1 MALNRPNFNRFT
13 KASFH
18 TSKFSKMKW
27 FVQVINTP
35 TDSGSVPTLLVHLEK
50 ARYLFNCG
58 EGTQRLFN
66 ENTVKISKL
75 KTIFSTQNSWS
86 HIGGLPGLLLTLGS
100 IGVTNLNVYGPKN
113 IDKTLD
119 ATRHFTQQA
128 AVSFNSKIFDSNSP
142 VYSDDSLSVYPIL
155 KPSTFDSTNNL
166 DISQFNTNNS
176 SQNLPDYKKK
186 DSIASFICV
195 GPEVPKK
202 FDVKKAISLG
212 LKPGPQFKE
221 LVAGKSII
229 APNGNEIFPH
239 QVLFDSKP
247 RGAFILV
254 ECPNED
260 SIPFIISNKNFS
272 QFFDSSKS
280 NNEKSTDTSD
290 PDSITRSSNEY
301 SDNSQEIPKID
312 DCSIKFIFHS
322 LGPNVLRNASYL
334 NWMQKFPKNV
344 THIISSNEYC
354 GNVNPFVQHS
364 DLSLQLGQ
372 INPQVF
378 PFPNYNN
385 VPIAKLSD
393 IDCIKNGFLPKVC
406 LAQFNLKME
415 IEPDFKINTTD
426 VIHYNNYDQ
435 SLFNFCRKVM
445 DNPMYKNFFSKLSDP
460 AALQAGSINNPNG
473 ANSNCENNSAKT
485 SPENPGKFDFLVSTL
500 GTGSAIPSCKRN
512 VSSNL
517 LYIPSHGFVLLDA
530 GEGTSCQIKRLL
542 GTNSSPR
549 ENRFSNSTYE
559 TFLENLKLVHISHNH
574 ADHHLGLAQLLEDWY
589 AHNFSSGTCS
599 GDEVDMDIE
608 SKKLFIICPGKF
620 ESFLTEIS
628 EFLNI
633 GFNKLV
639 IIRAREF
646 IIPNFDLPRTGLAA
660 NNGIENAQSQKQFV
674 HQGPNVFHDQSK
686 ALVSNQFVHQGQT
699 TQYDKSQY
707 QMRAIETKKKIQ
719 QLYDSLGL
727 KSIYTCDV
735 EHYGNCM
742 GISITHKSG
751 FQIIYSGDTRPS
763 VNLVKLAY
771 YLRVE
776 HGQNLT
782 LLLHEATLY
791 DELLE
796 DAIKKRHSTV
806 SEAIGVSLAMRAEN
820 SIFTH
825 FSQRHVGIP
834 SFSAESVKRVNF
846 NNFGNL
852 VDLIGSI
859 YSQPILDNKMPEHGI
874 IARKSSINGASSNG
888 YTDASCGS
896 ASGGMVT
903 GFTAGAES
911 NRSEIAQTANLDKT
925 SQYVPLVSE
934 PWDKESQRLST
945 VSTSG
950 CEISRPESNRS
961 DLESL
966 IERELNTFKCAFAFD
981 MAVFSLDDVVNYN
994 QFADKMNVLFYEET
1008 KEMDELLSNQN
1019 DLSGCCC
1026 SDEVDINKAK
1036 TNKKRK
1042 NSS

>member
-1 MALNRPNFNRFT
+1 
-13 KASFH
+13 
-18 TSKFSKMKW
+18 MKW
-27 FVQVINTP
+27 FVQVINPP

-100 IGVTNLNVYGPKN
+100 IGITNLNVYGPKN

-142 VYSDDSLSVYPIL
+142 VYSDDSLS
-155 KPSTFDSTNNL
+155 TFPDSTTT
-166 DISQFNTNNS
+166 IHPIIYPTI
-176 SQNLPDYKKK
+176 KKK
-186 DSIASFICV
+186 ILLLALFALALMSQKNLTLKI
-195 GPEVPKK
+195 
-202 FDVKKAISLG
+202 AISLG

-272 QFFDSSKS
+272 QFFNSSSS
-280 NNEKSTDTSD
+280 NSEKSTD
-290 PDSITRSSNEY
+290 DSNLDSTTHSNNEYFTNLYKDFPEY
-301 SDNSQEIPKID
+301 SDNSQVIPKID

-344 THIISSNEYC
+344 AHIISSKEYC

-372 INPQVF
+372 IDPQVF

-385 VPIAKLSD
+385 VPIAKLTD
-393 IDCIKNGFLPKVC
+393 IDCIKNGLLPKVC

-415 IEPDFKINTTD
+415 IEPDFKINASD

-435 SLFNFCRKVM
+435 TLFNFRRKVM

-460 AALQAGSINNPNG
+460 TALQTGSINKPN
-473 ANSNCENNSAKT
+473 AAISNSINNSAKT
-485 SPENPGKFDFLVSTL
+485 SSDNPGKFDFLISTL

-530 GEGTSCQIKRLL
+530 GEGTTCQIKRLL

-549 ENRFSNSTYE
+549 KNRFSNSTYE

-589 AHNFSSGTCS
+589 AHNFSSGSNS
-599 GDEVDMDIE
+599 GDEIDMDINN
-608 SKKLFIICPGKF
+608 KKLFIICPGKF
-620 ESFLTEIS
+620 ESFLSEIS

-646 IIPNFDLPRTGLAA
+646 IIPFFDLPRTGLVADS
-660 NNGIENAQSQKQFV
+660 GIGGLPIENAQSQKQSV

-686 ALVSNQFVHQGQT
+686 AQANRQFVHQGQA

-707 QMRAIETKKKIQ
+707 QMRAKETEKKIV
-719 QLYDSLGL
+719 QLYESLGL

-742 GISITHKSG
+742 GISITHNSG

-834 SFSAESVKRVNF
+834 SFNAETVKRVNF
-846 NNFGNL
+846 SNFGSI
-852 VDLIGSI
+852 VDLIGSV
-859 YSQPILDNKMPEHGI
+859 YSQPILDSKMSEHGI
-874 IARKSSINGASSNG
+874 IAGKLSVNGTSSHG
-888 YTDASCGS
+888 YTDTSRGS
-896 ASGGMVT
+896 AGDGKAT
-903 GFTAGAES
+903 ECTAGTES
-911 NRSEIAQTANLDKT
+911 NRCKTAQVANLDKASHYIPFVCEPCDKA
-925 SQYVPLVSE
+925 SQQIST
-934 PWDKESQRLST
+934 ESLN
-945 VSTSG
+945 G
-950 CEISRPESNRS
+950 CEISIPESNRS
-961 DLESL
+961 DLENL
-966 IERELNTFKCAFAFD
+966 IESELNKFKCAFAFD

-994 QFADKMNVLFYEET
+994 QFVDKMNVLFYEET
-1008 KEMDELLSNQN
+1008 KEMDGLVSEQNGLS
-1019 DLSGCCC
+1019 SSCC
-1026 SDEVDINKAK
+1026 SDEMDGDKAN